1 MYLAGID
8 IGTTSICLLVTS
20 AEDGSVVRMVSKM
33 NDAALPSMQFWERTQ
48 NADRIVQLAQS
59 LIEECQDDWREVEA
73 IGISCQMHGVLYV
86 DHEGQAVSPLVTWQ
100 DGRGDQLV
108 ASGSGQSYVS
118 ELSELTGYDLHTGYG
133 LVTHFYMTKQGN
145 LPSGAAKL
153 CTIGDYVAMRLC
165 MEKIPRIDSSNAA
178 SLGLFALPGR
188 QFDKE
193 KLLAAG
199 MDAEFLPELAQ
210 HNPIAGHTADG
221 KKVLWA
227 IGDNQA
233 SFLGAVPSFAGTL
246 LVNIGTGSQVSVYS
260 PNYTECPHLET
271 RPFMDEGYLLV
282 GASLSG
288 GKSYEM
294 LEQFFREVCRAFGLL
309 DDSDRSLY
317 ETMNRLAEE
326 ALIDSVPPLKVETQ
340 FYGTREH
347 PHRTGCIESIG
358 PMNWNPQQLIAGFLH
373 GILDELNGF
382 STSLPDELV
391 GQLTRLAASGN
402 GIRKNR
408 PMQQIASTKWGLPLQ
423 FARVKEEAAFGAA
436 VHAAV
441 GSGICAGYADALQRM
456 QRSDSDDN

>member
-8 IGTTSICLLVTS
+8 IGTTSICLIVTN
-20 AEDGSVVRMVSKM
+20 AENGSVVQTVART
-33 NDAALPSMQFWERTQ
+33 NDAALPSTQFWERAQ
-48 NADRIVQLAQS
+48 NADRIVQLVQS
-59 LIEECQDDWREVEA
+59 LIEECQDDWNNVRA

-86 DHEGQAVSPLVTWQ
+86 NNEGQAVSPLVTWQ
-100 DGRGDQLV
+100 DGRGELL
-108 ASGSGQSYVS
+108 AGSGRSYAS
-118 ELSELTGYDLHTGYG
+118 ELSELTGYALHTGYG
-133 LVTHFYMTKQGN
+133 LVTHFYLTKQES
-145 LPSGAAKL
+145 LPSGAVKL
-153 CTIGDYVAMRLC
+153 CTIGDYVAMQLC
-165 MEKIPRIDSSNAA
+165 TEKTPRIDSSNAA
-178 SLGLFALPGR
+178 SLGLFTLANR
-188 QFDKE
+188 QFDKD
-193 KLLAAG
+193 KLVAAG
-199 MDAEFLPELAQ
+199 MDAEFLPELIR
-210 HNPIAGHTADG
+210 HDPVAGRTADG

-233 SFLGAVPSFAGTL
+233 SFLGAVPSFKGTL

-260 PNYTECPHLET
+260 PDYIECPQLET
-271 RPFMDEGYLLV
+271 RPFMDDGYLLV

-288 GKSYEM
+288 GKSYEL
-294 LEQFFREVCRAFGLL
+294 LEQFFREVCSAFGLL
-309 DDSDRSLY
+309 DDKSLY

-326 ALIDSVPPLKVETQ
+326 TLIDSVSPLKVGTQ

-347 PHRTGCIESIG
+347 PHRMGSIEGIG
-358 PMNWNPQQLIAGFLH
+358 PNNFNPRQLIAGFLH

-382 STSLPDELV
+382 TKCLPAELL

-408 PMQQIASTKWGLPLQ
+408 AMQQLASTKWRLPLK

-441 GSGICAGYADALQRM
+441 GSGIYSDYAEALQRM